1 MSQHYRPP
9 LVLCEAVKGLCK
21 GLFPPLLIVQLCN
34 SFYRRRSIGIFYDIR
49 QGEAL
54 AALAVRQW
62 SIQ

>member
-34 SFYRRRSIGIFYDIR
+34 SFNLRRSIGIFYD
-49 QGEAL
+49 
-54 AALAVRQW
+54 VR
-62 SIQ
+62 SVI